1 MGRRRAQL
9 SVRRAGDPA
18 DRAGRGPFAADQ
30 TPQFG
35 ASVGWSF
42 LLTSSVGGPPSDL
55 GLRVELPDPA
65 QSARL
70 DSFVSSAATAPA
82 ERPVTVATEQAVLQY
97 DHAHLDAPLAARYPS
112 ASDQLLGSPELD
124 YPYVLTTSDPLLVEV
139 SRLFERTLKQ
149 SYAASVIRYYGFR
162 SADGTGDAAPSGY
175 GLSSQ
180 LLSVAAL
187 AGAGETQATLKTWGK
202 LGLGFN
208 DLVLI
213 DTSAAMN
220 RPSGAPGL
228 TLEQGLVRTA
238 ELGLA
243 LFPDSARMSLWEFS
257 DQLSGQQPYRQLVS
271 VGPLPEELGLI
282 SRRQQLEQIDQT
294 LQASPTAP
302 AALNDTILAA
312 YKQMLAGYQPG
323 DANTLVVLASG
334 VDNAA
339 GDLPLASL
347 LAKLRA
353 LYNPN
358 RRVQIV
364 AIMFGSAGN
373 FPALQ
378 QIASITGGTASQITS
393 PSQVARVFF
402 AAIADRTCNPA
413 CTAP

>member
-1 MGRRRAQL
+1 M
-9 SVRRAGDPA
+9 
-18 DRAGRGPFAADQ
+18 
-30 TPQFG
+30 
-35 ASVGWSF
+35 
-42 LLTSSVGGPPSDL
+42 
-55 GLRVELPDPA
+55 
-65 QSARL
+65 
-70 DSFVSSAATAPA
+70 
-82 ERPVTVATEQAVLQY
+82 TVATEQAVLQY

-378 QIASITGGTASQITS
+378 QIASITGGTASQITG

>member
-1 MGRRRAQL
+1 MDAGLQPVGRRRAQL

-18 DRAGRGPFAADQ
+18 DRAGRGPFGADQ

-35 ASVGWSF
+35 ASVGGRPQ
-42 LLTSSVGGPPSDL
+42 VPGG
-55 GLRVELPDPA
+55 
-65 QSARL
+65 
-70 DSFVSSAATAPA
+70 
-82 ERPVTVATEQAVLQY
+82 TEQPVLQY

-112 ASDQLLGSPELD
+112 ASHQLLGSPELD

-162 SADGTGDAAPSGY
+162 SADGTGDAAPTGY

-228 TLEQGLVRTA
+228 TLEQELVRTA

-243 LFPDSARMSLWEFS
+243 LFPDSARMSL
-257 DQLSGQQPYRQLVS
+257 R
-271 VGPLPEELGLI
+271 
-282 SRRQQLEQIDQT
+282 
-294 LQASPTAP
+294 
-302 AALNDTILAA
+302 
-312 YKQMLAGYQPG
+312 
-323 DANTLVVLASG
+323 
-334 VDNAA
+334 
-339 GDLPLASL
+339 
-347 LAKLRA
+347 
-353 LYNPN
+353 
-358 RRVQIV
+358 
-364 AIMFGSAGN
+364 
-373 FPALQ
+373 
-378 QIASITGGTASQITS
+378 
-393 PSQVARVFF
+393 
-402 AAIADRTCNPA
+402 
-413 CTAP
+413 